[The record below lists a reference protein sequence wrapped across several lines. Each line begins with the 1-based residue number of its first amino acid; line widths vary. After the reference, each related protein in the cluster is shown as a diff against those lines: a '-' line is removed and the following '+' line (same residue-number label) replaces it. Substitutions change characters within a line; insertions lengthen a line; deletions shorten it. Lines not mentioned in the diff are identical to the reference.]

1 MDVNNLGQNS
11 ININAYKSNLSD
23 YAEAN
28 TEVAVPQVQQ
38 IETKSSRENA
48 ANSRSIVRKIWM
60 MQ

>member
-38 IETKSSRENA
+38 IETKSSGENA
-48 ANSRSIVRKIWM
+48 AKQSGV
-60 MQ
+60 